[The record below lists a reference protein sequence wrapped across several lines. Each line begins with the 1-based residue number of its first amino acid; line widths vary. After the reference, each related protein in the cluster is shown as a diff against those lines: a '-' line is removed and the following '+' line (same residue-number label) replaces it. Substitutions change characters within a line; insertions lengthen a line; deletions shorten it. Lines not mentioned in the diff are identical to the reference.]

1 MKFQD
6 TVIFTNQDGTSCFMF
21 AALSTCGFKRLNLA
35 EMASLP
41 AAYLEFR
48 RKAHPEAVLDCH
60 LMIVEPEQRVEDFA
74 KAGADIISVHCEAP
88 GHLHGEGGWMDLRGV
103 TVQ

>member
-1 MKFQD
+1 MPSFSPIRIEFH
-6 TVIFTNQDGTSCFMF
+6 VSC
-21 AALSTCGFKRLNLA
+21 LPCGFKRLNLA

-41 AAYLEFR
+41 AVYLEFC

-88 GHLHGEGGWMDLRGV
+88 GHLHGEGRF
-103 TVQ
+103 